1 MQHMASLHYD
11 IPSVFLNV
19 LETLLTRESNRFIT
33 YQATQENI
41 DPTLLIE
48 AVKPHQKYGLSA
60 AFWDNFEPILK
71 ANVTRF
77 IKSCASVLQVDPNK
91 LLKAVMPTK
100 EVTRIYLQQ
109 APTDTADCACKAY
122 ISLAKGEF
130 AARCFQP
137 TIPNTQF
144 CSEHQYFR
152 PAVQPRIDIVEYERL
167 QSSHDRPELWVN
179 METGSVF
186 DANLKPLGYYNKS
199 TGKLT
204 LIRRLIP
211 ST

>member
-1 MQHMASLHYD
+1 MASLHYD

-19 LETLLTRESNRFIT
+19 LETLLNRESQRFIT

-41 DPTLLIE
+41 DSELLID
-48 AVKPHQKYGLSA
+48 AVKPFQKYGLPA

-71 ANVTRF
+71 ANLTRF
-77 IKSCASVLQVDPNK
+77 IKGCAGVLQVDPNK

-109 APTDTADCACKAY
+109 APADTADCACKAY
-122 ISLAKGEF
+122 ISLAKGDF
-130 AARCFQP
+130 AARCFQA
-137 TIPNTQF
+137 TIPNSQF
-144 CSEHQYFR
+144 CGDHQYFR
-152 PAVQPRIDIVEYERL
+152 PSVQPRIDIIEYERL
-167 QSSHDRPELWVN
+167 KAAHDRPELWVN

-186 DANLKPLGYYNKS
+186 DANLRPMGHYEKK

-204 LIRRLIP
+204 LIRRLV
-211 ST
+211 T

>member
-1 MQHMASLHYD
+1 MASLHYD

-19 LETLLTRESNRFIT
+19 LETLLNRESQRFIT

-48 AVKPHQKYGLSA
+48 AVKPHQKFGLPA

-77 IKSCASVLQVDPNK
+77 IKSCATILQIDPNK
-91 LLKAVMPTK
+91 LLKAIMPAK
-100 EVTRIYLQQ
+100 EITRIYIQQ
-109 APTDTADCACKAY
+109 SPYDTIDCACKAY
-122 ISLAKGEF
+122 IGLAKGEF
-130 AARCFQP
+130 AARCFLP
-137 TIPNTQF
+137 TIPGSQF
-144 CSEHQYFR
+144 CGTHQYFR
-152 PAVQPRIDIVEYERL
+152 PPVQPRIDIVEYERL
-167 QSSHDRPELWVN
+167 KAAHDRPELWVN
-179 METGSVF
+179 PETGSVF
-186 DANLKPLGYYNKS
+186 DANLHPAGYYDRK

-204 LIRRLIP
+204 LIRRIIQ